1 LAGLH
6 ETFSADTQSIIR
18 IELPYEITSVNVDSQ
33 VVHIKAANPDI
44 FINLATPKFAAQ
56 AIRKAGELG
65 WRPVQFLSNVSSSA
79 GNVLVPAG
87 IENSKGVITAGY
99 IKDASDPQWK
109 NDEGVKEF
117 RAFMA
122 KYYPEGDPWNGTTI
136 FAYGAAKSLVQILKQ
151 CGDDLTRGNI
161 MKQMSSLDMQI
172 NVYLPGVKIKTSPAD
187 YAAISQLQLLKFNG
201 ERLEQFGSVIDGK

>member
-65 WRPVQFLSNVSSSA
+65 WRPVQFLSNVSPSA
-79 GNVLVPAG
+79 GNVLVPCR
-87 IENSKGVITAGY
+87 N
-99 IKDASDPQWK
+99 
-109 NDEGVKEF
+109 
-117 RAFMA
+117 
-122 KYYPEGDPWNGTTI
+122 
-136 FAYGAAKSLVQILKQ
+136 
-151 CGDDLTRGNI
+151 
-161 MKQMSSLDMQI
+161 
-172 NVYLPGVKIKTSPAD
+172 
-187 YAAISQLQLLKFNG
+187 
-201 ERLEQFGSVIDGK
+201 

>member
-1 LAGLH
+1 M
-6 ETFSADTQSIIR
+6 
-18 IELPYEITSVNVDSQ
+18 
-33 VVHIKAANPDI
+33 HIKAANPDI

-87 IENSKGVITAGY
+87 IENSKGVITAGH

>member
-1 LAGLH
+1 
-6 ETFSADTQSIIR
+6 
-18 IELPYEITSVNVDSQ
+18 
-33 VVHIKAANPDI
+33 
-44 FINLATPKFAAQ
+44 
-56 AIRKAGELG
+56 
-65 WRPVQFLSNVSSSA
+65 
-79 GNVLVPAG
+79 
-87 IENSKGVITAGY
+87 
-99 IKDASDPQWK
+99 
-109 NDEGVKEF
+109 
-117 RAFMA
+117 MA